1 MIKTALLLAALVLT
15 SSVFAADKD
24 RSKSATMANGMTIV
38 VSEGALE
45 PRGAGSYSLQLYAKN
60 DPAYPYDRFVAG
72 LVHRRNGTVEEIRL
86 VDLNRDKQMELVVIA
101 RYIGSGEYLTVD
113 AFQVRQKSVRL
124 LTSIAGMD
132 AKKDPVKALKRKLN
146 SRR

>member
-1 MIKTALLLAALVLT
+1 MIKTARLLAVLALT
-15 SSVFAADKD
+15 SSAYAVDKD
-24 RSKSATMANGMTIV
+24 RSKSASMPNGMTVV

-45 PRGAGSYSLQLYAKN
+45 PRGAGSYSLQLYARN

-86 VDLNRDKQMELVVIA
+86 VDLNRDRQMEVVVVT
-101 RYIGSGEYLTVD
+101 RYSGSGEYVSAD
-113 AFQVRQKSVRL
+113 AFRVQDKSVRL

-132 AKKDPVKALKRKLN
+132 ARKDVVKALKNKLN
-146 SRR
+146 SRP